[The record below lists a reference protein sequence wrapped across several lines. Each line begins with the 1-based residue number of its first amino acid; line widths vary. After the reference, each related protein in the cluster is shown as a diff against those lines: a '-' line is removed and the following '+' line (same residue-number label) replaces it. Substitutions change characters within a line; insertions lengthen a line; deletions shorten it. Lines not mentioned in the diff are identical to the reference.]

1 MDMRAAA
8 DWAPELGDGEYER
21 SCTVDGDAGREE
33 EVGYTEDP
41 NDASRVSAEIRGL
54 LVRGLPTA
62 GKRDGDSRYGDRTP
76 GR

>member
-33 EVGYTEDP
+33 EVGYIEDP
-41 NDASRVSAEIRGL
+41 NDACL
-54 LVRGLPTA
+54 LYTSDAADDLLTV
-62 GKRDGDSRYGDRTP
+62 
-76 GR
+76 